1 MPLPSTN
8 FVPRR
13 TTSTRP
19 SMATTTP
26 QFYTKTNLGDLVE
39 YSQKGGSTPAA
50 VNITAAETP
59 DQTGVMTA
67 P

>member
-1 MPLPSTN
+1 MPLPSAN

-26 QFYTKTNLGDLVE
+26 QFYTKTKLGDLVE
-39 YSQKGGSTPAA
+39 YSNKGGTTPAA
-50 VNITAAETP
+50 VNITQSETP
-59 DQTGVMTA
+59 DQTGVITQ